1 VINFLPLPVVDGG
14 LMVFLLIEKIKGKP
28 LSIKTQMVSTI
39 VGLALIV
46 LCFLFVTFQDIA
58 RLISGDS

>member
-1 VINFLPLPVVDGG
+1 
-14 LMVFLLIEKIKGKP
+14 
-28 LSIKTQMVSTI
+28 MVSTI